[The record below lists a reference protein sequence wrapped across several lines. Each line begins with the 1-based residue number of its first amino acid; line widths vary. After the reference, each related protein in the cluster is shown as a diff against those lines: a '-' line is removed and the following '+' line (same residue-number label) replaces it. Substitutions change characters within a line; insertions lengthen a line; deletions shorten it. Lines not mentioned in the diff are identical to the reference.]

1 MVVNMSV
8 SSSKPQ
14 KYTGSIFALVAL
26 SLLTSQSALADPGSP
41 AGLSGPPSLSAPS
54 SASGPSKAFSSLQI
68 SKGEK
73 AEKPAA
79 AKAGEAKDAAK
90 DAAKAGESKE
100 PAKNGEK
107 SDKATE
113 KAPEKTAE
121 KKESK
126 PVPEPV
132 IENVVPVQPE
142 TLVEHPSDYLNKNV
156 RFTANFYAYSTLA
169 LDYKPALRPSKDFLS
184 FLIYRNNSKVPLSE
198 LKLAMHMPKDE
209 KDAQSKLLTELK
221 DGDQVEITA
230 KVFAMALDEPWA
242 DVLRLKRLKAA
253 ADEKKDKDKADSPA
267 GK

>member
-14 KYTGSIFALVAL
+14 KYTGSLFALVAL
-26 SLLTSQSALADPGSP
+26 SLLTSQSTLASPGSP
-41 AGLSGPPSLSAPS
+41 ASLSNRVNQAQKFN
-54 SASGPSKAFSSLQI
+54 GLQI

-73 AEKPAA
+73 TEKPAA
-79 AKAGEAKDAAK
+79 AKSGESKDAAK
-90 DAAKAGESKE
+90 TGESKE
-100 PAKNGEK
+100 PVKNGEK

-132 IENVVPVQPE
+132 IENVVPVRPE
-142 TLVEHPSDYLNKNV
+142 TLVDHPSDYLNKNV

-169 LDYKPALRPSKDFLS
+169 LDYKPALRASKDYLS

-209 KDAQSKLLTELK
+209 KDPQSKLLTELK

-253 ADEKKDKDKADSPA
+253 ADEKKDKDKDKADSPA

>member
-1 MVVNMSV
+1 MSV

-26 SLLTSQSALADPGSP
+26 SLLTSQSALADTGSP
-41 AGLSGPPSLSAPS
+41 ASLSGPASLSS
-54 SASGPSKAFSSLQI
+54 PSKESGLQI

-73 AEKPAA
+73 AEKPVAT
-79 AKAGEAKDAAK
+79 KAGEAK

-107 SDKATE
+107 SDKAAE

-253 ADEKKDKDKADSPA
+253 ADEKKDKDKDKADSPA

>member
-26 SLLTSQSALADPGSP
+26 SLLTSQSALADTGKP
-41 AGLSGPPSLSAPS
+41 ASLSGPSSLSSPS
-54 SASGPSKAFSSLQI
+54 SLSGPSKAFSGLQI

-73 AEKPAA
+73 AEKPGA
-79 AKAGEAKDAAK
+79 AKAGEAK

-156 RFTANFYAYSTLA
+156 RFTANFYAYSNLA

-230 KVFAMALDEPWA
+230 KVFALALDEPWA

-253 ADEKKDKDKADSPA
+253 ADEKKDKDKEKADSPA